1 MNDDTSTPTPYQAP
15 FQEPQLQP
23 QQPKKSKAGKVIL
36 MTLLALVLIG
46 AAVAAGWYV
55 GNMSK
60 SQAVDDA
67 KKTAREAALKEVADK
82 NAKEPEPQSSSQAK
96 TTKETTCN
104 ADELS
109 LAMKDSSESGA
120 GTLAYDLVFT
130 NTSQRTCTLGGFPGV
145 SLVNENGNMIGSP
158 ADRAKNYEEK
168 KLTLAP
174 GKEVKATLSV
184 ANSANLEAGKCKEGA
199 VKLRV
204 YPPNDTGYLSV
215 ASSPITSWCPEF
227 LTSPV
232 LSM

>member
-1 MNDDTSTPTPYQAP
+1 MDNDTTTPTPYQAP
-15 FQEPQLQP
+15 FQEPRLQP
-23 QQPKKSKAGKVIL
+23 EQPKKSKAGKIIL
-36 MTLLALVLIG
+36 LMLLILALVAG
-46 AAVAAGWYV
+46 GVAAGWYV
-55 GNMSK
+55 GKMEK
-60 SQAVDDA
+60 DKAVEDA
-67 KKTAREAALKEVADK
+67 KNTAKQEAQKDSAKKEE
-82 NAKEPEPQSSSQAK
+82 AKPTETTPQAK
-96 TTKETTCN
+96 TTTETTCN

-109 LAMKDSSESGA
+109 LSMKDSGQSGA
-120 GTLAYDLVFT
+120 GTLAYDLVFK
-130 NTSQRTCTLGGFPGV
+130 NTSQRSCTLGGFPGV

-168 KLTLAP
+168 KLTLTP

-184 ANSANLEAGKCKEGA
+184 ANSTNFDEGQCKEGA

-215 ASSPITSWCPEF
+215 MSSPIDSWCPGF